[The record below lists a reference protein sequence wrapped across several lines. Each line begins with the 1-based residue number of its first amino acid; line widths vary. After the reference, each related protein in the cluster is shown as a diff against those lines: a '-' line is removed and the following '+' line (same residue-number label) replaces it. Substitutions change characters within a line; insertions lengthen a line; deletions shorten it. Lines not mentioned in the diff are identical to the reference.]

1 MVKDIFDDVPDMDP
15 SLYCALRFTIAG
27 IVCLPNALSNLKNS
41 DLFIRS
47 SYIGLSVFLGYIGQT
62 NGMQGGSTADK
73 CAFICSLNVVWVAAV
88 ASIRDKNFRPET
100 WVAAALA
107 ISGVAFLE
115 LAGTGELEVN
125 DLWLLLQPLGFGS
138 GYLFLEDVI
147 KDYPKDAAAI
157 TSFKLIAITIC
168 SCIWAFVY
176 DGNTFDDVA
185 AVADSNI
192 AVAGILYTGLV
203 TTAAAIW
210 VQSLAFKRV
219 SAKDVS
225 MILTTEPIWA
235 AIFSSFLIGEVFTPM
250 DGIGAFL
257 ILSGCF
263 VNDQDFA
270 ELFPTWFS
278 PKEAEVPV
286 LESKKK

>member
-257 ILSGCF
+257 ILSG
-263 VNDQDFA
+263 
-270 ELFPTWFS
+270 
-278 PKEAEVPV
+278 
-286 LESKKK
+286 